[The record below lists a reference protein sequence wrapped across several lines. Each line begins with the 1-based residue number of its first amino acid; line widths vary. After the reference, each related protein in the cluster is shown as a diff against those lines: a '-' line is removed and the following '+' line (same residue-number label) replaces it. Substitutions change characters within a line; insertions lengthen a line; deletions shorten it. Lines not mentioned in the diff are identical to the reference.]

1 MSVETQRRGLA
12 DNDPR
17 HGTLNGYSNL
27 GCRCDSCRVAHTRY
41 CAEAKLRRFARG
53 CPEHLHGTP
62 GGYGNYGCRCRDCTT
77 AWTDEHRARR
87 QRRQRE
93 DAR

>member
-27 GCRCDSCRVAHTRY
+27 GCRCD
-41 CAEAKLRRFARG
+41 
-53 CPEHLHGTP
+53 
-62 GGYGNYGCRCRDCTT
+62 GNYGCRCRDCTT

-93 DAR
+93 DARWSR